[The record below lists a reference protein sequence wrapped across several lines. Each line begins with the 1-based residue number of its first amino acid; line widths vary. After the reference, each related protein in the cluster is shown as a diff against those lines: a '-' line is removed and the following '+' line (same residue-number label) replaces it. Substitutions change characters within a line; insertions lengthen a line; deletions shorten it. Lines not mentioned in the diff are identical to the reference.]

1 MGYTD
6 ESIRRMHDC
15 PHELLYKLKSTLL
28 FSSFTHLSYIR
39 YLTAL
44 PGFKNFLLYSIEVTY
59 FIQKKPASQEI
70 SFRCRLFSVLYVRMI
85 DFRHH
90 VIVIT
95 EMFMHRLEHF
105 CEQFLVR
112 QAESEWR
119 ENVKNEVRM
128 RPATHHSEIVNGQIF
143 INCLDQRYHSC
154 FRLTHM
160 AYERASCPLIT
171 SHISDRRRI
180 VS

>member
-39 YLTAL
+39 YLTAP
-44 PGFKNFLLYSIEVTY
+44 PGFKNFLLYLIEVKY

-105 CEQFLVR
+105 
-112 QAESEWR
+112 
-119 ENVKNEVRM
+119 
-128 RPATHHSEIVNGQIF
+128 
-143 INCLDQRYHSC
+143 
-154 FRLTHM
+154 
-160 AYERASCPLIT
+160 
-171 SHISDRRRI
+171 
-180 VS
+180 